1 MAKTRYDK
9 AWEILGSALSD
20 QNASVYQTQRE
31 QEEAEFRRQQQAEE
45 ERLRRE
51 ELERLRSEELL
62 RAEGRARAPRLDQLG
77 TLEGM
82 TEALKR
88 PSAPPKEEGLKT
100 DLINVAKSARAQDT
114 LNEAYDIHDQ
124 LGDLETKYRTPEQ
137 RAEARARLQKQRD
150 LAMMD
155 RSTFEQ
161 ASAAARELNRI
172 DEAEELFSD
181 PRKVEELKARMAQ
194 LKAAG
199 QVESQEAEN
208 YFDRT
213 NSWVARTG
221 ADVWNSRA
229 SLLAPAAALAGG
241 ALFTPLGMGPV
252 GAGAG
257 AVTGSIP
264 AAEQARKAAYSE
276 GRDAGMSEDQA
287 REFSHVMAASDFVLS
302 AVGQGGVAALSGIL
316 KTEAKKRITDSMAKH
331 VLKTSIKQGALGYAE
346 EAGTQA
352 LQMGI
357 RADYAQDSDLSQA
370 TRDYLRQTANIK
382 QDGTIDWGSALSEM
396 NRAGLAGVATTAA
409 VATPV
414 EIITTS
420 AEMGR
425 QAKILDDQIKGRIDA
440 RTVRNEFRA
449 AQERNLARNNVEQG
463 ELFDLAPDNT
473 PSFEEQEAS
482 RQREYEI
489 DAGIQ
494 LGRRQSE
501 QDRQA
506 ANRETNREE
515 LAAPLQRRAEELRGQ
530 LEQVDDLLA
539 EGDYSQGTLNS
550 RTALQQELAQVES
563 QISSI
568 VDVVSPQAPRL
579 RSTTVSSRV
588 TPELP
593 NSEPTQQALP
603 FPRVANQPKRAP
615 VAPQVTATETPAVPA
630 QEVTP
635 YPTTVTEEAT
645 TVPVSTITEALQ
657 NAPTARTA
665 LPSTGT
671 TNPNPSTLEDV
682 RSALQSEGRSSTTS
696 RLSYMLQDGNLD
708 IVQDQSEIPGGIG
721 KMQQQGKG
729 WYDPETGK
737 LYLVTSNLDKNNI
750 KGEILATLAHE
761 TKHGADFGGSAKL
774 AGSFVNFVGAEAN
787 KRMVAQIKQAAAK
800 GNDPSAV
807 NAMAVIQ
814 NAYEGQG
821 YSGDQ
826 MSSEIVAAYISQEA
840 RKSGVKTSLYRS
852 IVSPIRQGARQLLG
866 SKNVSL
872 GDIHYV
878 ADQLVGQVAQRGERL
893 EPSFGG
899 IALPMFAGRN
909 AKTAPLG
916 NKLEAEKRLA
926 AGEDPELVRR
936 ETGWHIGVDGHPRFE
951 FSDHEAE
958 VTPAFKRMQPG
969 AKRMLLKDV
978 IKHDKLFEAYPWLRL
993 ISVTREAGSSPT
1005 IQGWVGGKDGLEL
1018 NITPTATNIEE
1029 TILHEIQHLVQGYE
1043 GWAPGGSQSTVYQS
1057 MSPEQRA
1064 TELPKVLAAIEEKAV
1079 RAIKNAEAFDALSLL
1094 PKSTIARLTADRQ
1107 RERDMYTQIDK
1118 VRKAGYD
1125 FGTPEFN
1132 AVYQSWVDF
1141 GDRLEKAKEDA
1152 LVEVGLDP
1160 KDATSKSTINQV
1172 INGENP
1178 TTARNSWNLIAL
1190 KEQNRKAA
1198 IESGDEAATVQ
1209 ALQEANVL
1217 YKFYQRLAGEVEART
1232 TGYRRSMTPEQRQTV
1247 SPAETLANE
1256 YGEVAPGDEIII
1268 PRESSNSE
1276 QEASRQT
1283 SRALPSLVD
1292 NSVPPRDLRT
1302 WREKAKDKS
1311 AIFRVLNS
1319 LVSTT
1324 DNLGMGL
1331 FRLQDARQGLRGDL
1345 SLRAEK
1351 LGHRMENGVAEVAKS
1366 RKTTIDKV
1374 YKELEAKL
1382 ASINKEPDRDVRQ
1395 SMVKDLDKD
1404 FPGVGTALNE
1414 IRELKW
1420 ALARNLLEQRAA
1432 QGTDLTAK
1440 ESNIYAAIVSNAET
1454 YTTRAYTGTQIPSK
1468 RIAKQRLRNIKKD
1481 PTGESATK
1489 YNEAISYLVDNHLL
1503 IPSKDTMLDMK
1514 RGAVARIYENYKG
1527 DASGKSVETMAN
1539 ELDLIPRAN
1548 KEALQLQAVAIAE
1561 ELMGL
1566 KSPKTTI
1573 ARGYKGQRQNRT
1585 ILEGREDVPDPIRFL
1600 MGEITNPV
1608 AAELMTVAR
1617 LINLYSQTKLLQSI
1631 KDQGA
1636 DKWYKEYKEGDFNL
1650 QLTAEEYGPLK
1661 GMYVT
1666 PSVAQYL
1673 EPAVSIG
1680 LDLEQ
1685 AFNDPSG
1692 KLAEWAGIVLDKTVS
1707 GTRALTGAVKMADL
1721 VTSPAAMVWNYIGAY
1736 GIALQNGVVNPASLA
1751 KAQYLTLH
1759 AINAHYN
1766 NDSTLTKRLSKED
1779 QTAIQEIIR
1788 ARVLDSATV
1797 GEFQQSMYQ
1806 GIFKILQEVEGGD
1819 VSILNKTK
1827 ELMSGGA
1834 SVARDMYAF
1843 MDMWAK
1849 VAAFRDRKAMLT
1861 EFYKAKD
1868 PTVTAEAIIREAG
1881 ETVNSTNISYTR
1893 ALGLVKK
1900 LERNVP
1906 MLTMYLTYFSEVPR
1920 SVVMSYAQSIKDIR
1934 RGYAE
1939 TNPQARAVI
1948 IGAGIRRFVG
1958 TATLNGVLVGAVN
1971 YYLGQLEDDEERRRE
1986 TDPEWEKNGVPVVVG
2001 KTSDG
2006 KAITVNVLRL
2016 DPNGPLTEFLV
2027 RALRAEKEDER
2038 LDDVLIET
2046 FKSQF
2051 VQAKPVMNT
2060 FRLLMGMAGKETVN
2074 FDDDYGMVAD
2084 YLDDLGG
2091 EHDPNLG
2098 RNLMS
2103 VLEGFTPKIIKGTYR
2118 SLKGT
2123 LGNRSYEFDP
2133 ATERDVAAL
2142 QALGFSLNV
2151 RDPEFSLEL
2160 AASNYKKLKKSGNE
2174 AARDILDRAGRRSG
2188 AEIVERLSKVIARE
2202 EDAYQDLWKVY
2213 DGTKAFNGYY
2223 TDKDYSQAAKGIL
2236 KSKEV
2241 GDAAKD
2247 LENNSFN
2254 IRFIPRD
2261 FSKKYFAARQGY
2273 IRGLEDPKKKSELS
2287 AQLRND
2293 KKILDEYL
2301 ANRSK

>member
-1 MAKTRYDK
+1 MAKTRYEK

-20 QNASVYQTQRE
+20 QNASVYQAQRE
-31 QEEAEFRRQQQAEE
+31 REEEEFRRQQKAEE
-45 ERLRRE
+45 EQLRRD

-77 TLEGM
+77 TIEGM
-82 TEALKR
+82 QQALNK
-88 PSAPPKEEGLKT
+88 PAAPTAEPGISS
-100 DLINVAKSARAQDT
+100 DFGAIRSSVVGG
-114 LNEAYDIHDQ
+114 NELDNASKIVDE

-150 LAMMD
+150 LGLMD

-161 ASAAARELNRI
+161 ASAAAREIARI
-172 DEAEELFSD
+172 DKAEKLFSQ
-181 PRKVEELKARMAQ
+181 PGKVEAMKEEAARLKAS
-194 LKAAG
+194 G
-199 QVESQEAEN
+199 NINSQSAEQ
-208 YFDRT
+208 YFKDT
-213 NSWVARTG
+213 NSWVSRTV
-221 ADVWNSRA
+221 ADMANSRNSFIPIA
-229 SLLAPAAALAGG
+229 TGLAGFAIADAPGAYAGAAL
-241 ALFTPLGMGPV
+241 
-252 GAGAG
+252 
-257 AVTGSIP
+257 GSIP
-264 AAEQARKAAYSE
+264 ATDQARRLAYME
-276 GRDAGMSEDQA
+276 GKDAGMPEDLA
-287 REFSHVMAASDFVLS
+287 REFSHNMAASEFVLS
-302 AVGQGGVAALSGIL
+302 TLGEGGAAALSSVL
-316 KTEAKKRITDSMAKH
+316 KTEAKKRITDSLAKH
-331 VLKTSIKQGALGYAE
+331 VLKTSAKQAVLGYADE
-346 EAGTQA
+346 FGTQG

-357 RADYAQDSDLSQA
+357 RADYAKNSDLSQA
-370 TRDYLRQTANIK
+370 TKDYLRQTANIR

-396 NRAGLAGVATTAA
+396 NRAGVAGVATTAA

-414 EIITTS
+414 EIINTS

-425 QAKILDDQIKGRIDA
+425 QAKILDDQLKGRIDA
-440 RTVRNEFRA
+440 RTIRNEFRA
-449 AQERNLARNNVEQG
+449 AQERNLASNNVKQG

-473 PSFEEQEAS
+473 PSFEEQAAS
-482 RQREYEI
+482 RQREHEI

-501 QDRQA
+501 QDQQA
-506 ANRETNREE
+506 VNRETNREE
-515 LAAPLQRRAEELRGQ
+515 LAAPLQRKAEEIRGQ
-530 LEQVDDLLA
+530 LEQVDNLLA
-539 EGDYSQGTLNS
+539 EGNYSQGTLNS

-568 VDVVSPQAPRL
+568 VDVVPPQAPHL
-579 RSTTVSSRV
+579 RNTTVPSRV
-588 TPELP
+588 TPEL
-593 NSEPTQQALP
+593 SSREPTQQALP
-603 FPRVANQPKRAP
+603 FPRVPDQPKQVP
-615 VAPQVTATETPAVPA
+615 VAPTPATPQGVATETPAVPA
-630 QEVTP
+630 QEATIP
-635 YPTTVTEEAT
+635 STTEEGA
-645 TVPVSTITEALQ
+645 TVPVTTITEALQ
-657 NAPTARTA
+657 NAPAARTA
-665 LPSTGT
+665 LPSTRT

-682 RSALQSEGRSSTTS
+682 RSALQSGGPSSTTS

-708 IVQDQSEIPGGIG
+708 IVQDQSEIPGDIG
-721 KMQQQGKG
+721 GMQEQGKG
-729 WYDPETGK
+729 WYDPKTGK

-750 KGEILATLAHE
+750 KGDILATLAHE

-787 KRMVAQIKQAAAK
+787 KRMVAQIKQAAAR

-807 NAMAVIQ
+807 KAMAIIQ
-814 NAYEGQG
+814 KAYEGHG
-821 YSGDQ
+821 YSEDQ

-840 RKSGVKTSLYRS
+840 QRSGTKTSLYRG
-852 IVSPIRQGARQLLG
+852 IVSPIRQGARQLIG
-866 SKNVSL
+866 SKNISL

-893 EPSFGG
+893 EPSSG
-899 IALPMFAGRN
+899 IALPMTISGGVS
-909 AKTAPLG
+909 APLQLQNNRTWLSADGKRKYEISDAPSRVALLKGFQLNTDYPANEVLYHPELYADIPEAEHVNIRFTDLGDKVGGYYTIEG
-916 NKLEAEKRLA
+916 NQEEGVGPNTIVVNSRYIQTDKANIGDVAPRGGNLHKVIIHEMQHAVQKINHTTNGASPEDFLSKEGKQLAQQIADADAAINYSQQVLGLQDPDLEALRTDLQTKYDKEYNAATEKYFRVL
-926 AGEDPELVRR
+926 GELESYRAQDSLLLTQKELD
-936 ETGWHIGVDGHPRFE
+936 ETGLGQQEKQW
-951 FSDHEAE
+951 
-958 VTPAFKRMQPG
+958 
-969 AKRMLLKDV
+969 AK
-978 IKHDKLFEAYPWLRL
+978 E
-993 ISVTREAGSSPT
+993 
-1005 IQGWVGGKDGLEL
+1005 
-1018 NITPTATNIEE
+1018 
-1029 TILHEIQHLVQGYE
+1029 
-1043 GWAPGGSQSTVYQS
+1043 PGGIT
-1057 MSPEQRA
+1057 
-1064 TELPKVLAAIEEKAV
+1064 TERGKKI
-1079 RAIKNAEAFDALSLL
+1079 
-1094 PKSTIARLTADRQ
+1094 
-1107 RERDMYTQIDK
+1107 
-1118 VRKAGYD
+1118 
-1125 FGTPEFN
+1125 
-1132 AVYQSWVDF
+1132 
-1141 GDRLEKAKEDA
+1141 
-1152 LVEVGLDP
+1152 
-1160 KDATSKSTINQV
+1160 
-1172 INGENP
+1172 
-1178 TTARNSWNLIAL
+1178 
-1190 KEQNRKAA
+1190 
-1198 IESGDEAATVQ
+1198 
-1209 ALQEANVL
+1209 
-1217 YKFYQRLAGEVEART
+1217 
-1232 TGYRRSMTPEQRQTV
+1232 
-1247 SPAETLANE
+1247 
-1256 YGEVAPGDEIII
+1256 
-1268 PRESSNSE
+1268 
-1276 QEASRQT
+1276 

-1351 LGHRMENGVAEVAKS
+1351 LGHRMENGVAQVAKS

-1382 ASINKEPDRDVRQ
+1382 ASINKEPDSDVRQ
-1395 SMVKDLDKD
+1395 SMVKELDKD

-1440 ESNIYAAIVSNAET
+1440 ESNIYAAIVRNAET

-1468 RIAKQRLRNIKKD
+1468 SIAKQRLKNIKKD

-1548 KEALQLQAVAIAE
+1548 KEALQQQAVAIAE

-1636 DKWYKEYKEGDFNL
+1636 DKWYKEYKEGDFNR

-1673 EPAVSIG
+1673 EPAISIG

-1721 VTSPAAMVWNYIGAY
+1721 VTSPAAMVWNYVGAY
-1736 GIALQNGVVNPASLA
+1736 GIAMQNGVVNPASLA

-1806 GIFKILQEVEGGD
+1806 GIFKILQETEGGD

-1849 VAAFRDRKAMLT
+1849 VAAFRDRKDMLT
-1861 EFYKAKD
+1861 KFYKAKD

-1893 ALGLVKK
+1893 AVGLVKK

-1920 SVVMSYAQSIKDIR
+1920 SVFMSYAQSIKDIR

-1939 TNPQARAVI
+1939 TNPQARAVM

-1986 TDPEWEKNGVPVVVG
+1986 TDPEWEKEGVPVVVG

-2016 DPNGPLTEFLV
+2016 DPNGPLNEFLV
-2027 RALRAEKEDER
+2027 RALRAEKEGER

-2074 FDDDYGMVAD
+2074 FNDDYGMVAD

-2103 VLEGFTPKIIKGTYR
+2103 VLEGFTPKTIKGTYR

-2123 LGNRSYEFDP
+2123 LGNRNYEFDP
-2133 ATERDVAAL
+2133 AKERDVAAL
-2142 QALGFSLNV
+2142 QALGFSLSV

-2160 AASNYKKLKKSGNE
+2160 AASKYKKLKKSGNE

-2223 TDKDYSQAAKGIL
+2223 TDKDYSQAARGIL

-2241 GDAAKD
+2241 GGVAKD

-2254 IRFIPRD
+2254 IRFIPKD
-2261 FSKKYFAARQGY
+2261 FSKKYFAARQEY

>member
-20 QNASVYQTQRE
+20 QSASVYQMQRE
-31 QEEAEFRRQQQAEE
+31 REEEEFRRQQQAEKEQLRLE
-45 ERLRRE
+45 EQ
-51 ELERLRSEELL
+51 ERLRSEELL
-62 RAEGRARAPRLDQLG
+62 KAQARERATSLDQLG
-77 TLEGM
+77 TMEGM
-82 TEALKR
+82 RQALDKPATPTAEPDIGSDFGAIR
-88 PSAPPKEEGLKT
+88 SSIVGGNE
-100 DLINVAKSARAQDT
+100 
-114 LNEAYDIHDQ
+114 LNAASKIVDE

-137 RAEARARLQKQRD
+137 RAEARARLQEQRD

-155 RSTFEQ
+155 RSTFGQ
-161 ASAAARELNRI
+161 ASAAARELGRI
-172 DEAEELFSD
+172 DKAEELFSD
-181 PRKVEELKARMAQ
+181 PSRVEAMKDEAAR

-199 QVESQEAEN
+199 NINSQSAEQ
-208 YFDRT
+208 YFEDTDSWGSRT
-213 NSWVARTG
+213 F
-221 ADVWNSRA
+221 ADVANSRA
-229 SLLAPAAALAGG
+229 SAIPIVTGLAGAAIAGAPGAFAGAAA
-241 ALFTPLGMGPV
+241 
-252 GAGAG
+252 
-257 AVTGSIP
+257 GSIP
-264 AAEQARKAAYSE
+264 VADQARRLAYME
-276 GRDAGMSEDQA
+276 AKDMGMPEALA
-287 REFSHVMAASDFVLS
+287 REFSLDMAASEFILS
-302 AVGQGGVAALSGIL
+302 TIGQGGAAALSGIL
-316 KTEAKKRITDSMAKH
+316 KTEAKKRITDGMAKH
-331 VLKTSIKQGALGYAE
+331 VLKVSAKQASLGYLE
-346 EAGTQA
+346 EAGTQGI
-352 LQMGI
+352 QMGI
-357 RADYAQDSDLSQA
+357 RADYAKDSDLSQA
-370 TRDYLRQTANIK
+370 TKDYLRQTANIRP
-382 QDGTIDWGSALSEM
+382 DGTIDWGTALSQM
-396 NRAGLAGVATTAA
+396 NRAGLAGVVFTAGA
-409 VATPV
+409 ATPI
-414 EIITTS
+414 EIINTS

-425 QAKILDDQIKGRIDA
+425 QAKILDDEIKGRQTA
-440 RTVRNEFRA
+440 RTVREEFRT

-463 ELFDLAPDNT
+463 ELFDLAPNNA

-501 QDRQA
+501 QDQQA
-506 ANRETNREE
+506 ANRETSREE
-515 LAAPLQRRAEELRGQ
+515 LAAPLQRRAEEIRGQ

-568 VDVVSPQAPRL
+568 VDVVPPQAPRL
-579 RSTTVSSRV
+579 RSTTVPSRV

-593 NSEPTQQALP
+593 SREPTQQALP
-603 FPRVANQPKRAP
+603 FPRVADQPKQVP
-615 VAPQVTATETPAVPA
+615 VAPPATPQVVATGTPAVPA
-630 QEVTP
+630 QEATLP
-635 YPTTVTEEAT
+635 PATAEEAT
-645 TVPVSTITEALQ
+645 VPVATITEALQ
-657 NAPTARTA
+657 NAPAARTA

-708 IVQDQSEIPGGIG
+708 IVQDQSEIPGDIG
-721 KMQQQGKG
+721 RMQEQGKG

-787 KRMVAQIKQAAAK
+787 ERMVAQIKQAAAK

-807 NAMAVIQ
+807 NAVAIIQ

-826 MSSEIVAAYISQEA
+826 MSSEIVAAYISLEEQ
-840 RKSGVKTSLYRS
+840 KSGAKTSLYRG
-852 IVSPIRQGARQLLG
+852 IVSPIRQGARQLIG
-866 SKNVSL
+866 SKNISL

-878 ADQLVGQVAQRGERL
+878 ANQLVGQVAQRGERL
-893 EPSFGG
+893 EPSAG
-899 IALPMFAGRN
+899 IALPMTISGGVSTPLQLKNNRTWLSADGKR
-909 AKTAPLG
+909 KYEISDAPSRVALPKNFQLDTDYAANEVLYHPELYTDLPEAEQVKVRFMDLG
-916 NKLEAEKRLA
+916 DRVGGYYTIEGNQEDGVGPNTIVVNSRYIKADKANVGDIAPRGGNLHKVIIHEMQHAVQKISHTTNGASPEDFLSKEGKQLAQQLSDTDAAINYSQQVLGQQDPDLEALRTDLQTKYDKEYDTASKKYFRVL
-926 AGEDPELVRR
+926 GELEGYRTQDSVMLTQEELD
-936 ETGWHIGVDGHPRFE
+936 ETGKG
-951 FSDHEAE
+951 
-958 VTPAFKRMQPG
+958 Q
-969 AKRMLLKDV
+969 
-978 IKHDKLFEAYPWLRL
+978 
-993 ISVTREAGSSPT
+993 
-1005 IQGWVGGKDGLEL
+1005 Q
-1018 NITPTATNIEE
+1018 
-1029 TILHEIQHLVQGYE
+1029 
-1043 GWAPGGSQSTVYQS
+1043 
-1057 MSPEQRA
+1057 
-1064 TELPKVLAAIEEKAV
+1064 EK
-1079 RAIKNAEAFDALSLL
+1079 KWS
-1094 PKSTIARLTADRQ
+1094 
-1107 RERDMYTQIDK
+1107 
-1118 VRKAGYD
+1118 
-1125 FGTPEFN
+1125 
-1132 AVYQSWVDF
+1132 
-1141 GDRLEKAKEDA
+1141 KED
-1152 LVEVGLDP
+1152 GG
-1160 KDATSKSTINQV
+1160 I
-1172 INGENP
+1172 
-1178 TTARNSWNLIAL
+1178 TTERGKKI
-1190 KEQNRKAA
+1190 
-1198 IESGDEAATVQ
+1198 
-1209 ALQEANVL
+1209 
-1217 YKFYQRLAGEVEART
+1217 
-1232 TGYRRSMTPEQRQTV
+1232 
-1247 SPAETLANE
+1247 
-1256 YGEVAPGDEIII
+1256 
-1268 PRESSNSE
+1268 
-1276 QEASRQT
+1276 
-1283 SRALPSLVD
+1283 SRAVKPMPSLVD

-1302 WREKAKDKS
+1302 WREKAKDKN
-1311 AIFRVLNS
+1311 AAFRVLNS

-1351 LGHRMENGVAEVAKS
+1351 LGHRMENGVTQVAKT

-1382 ASINKEPDRDVRQ
+1382 VSINKEPDSDVRQ

-1440 ESNIYAAIVSNAET
+1440 ESNIYGAIVNNAET

-1468 RIAKQRLRNIKKD
+1468 SIAKQRLRNIEKN

-1548 KEALQLQAVAIAE
+1548 KEALQQQAVAIAE

-1566 KSPKTTI
+1566 ESPKTTI
-1573 ARGYKGQRQNRT
+1573 ARGYRGQRQNRT

-1636 DKWYKEYKEGDFNL
+1636 NRWYKDYKDGDFNR

-1673 EPAVSIG
+1673 EPAVAIG

-1685 AFNDPSG
+1685 AFNSPSG
-1692 KLAEWAGIVLDKTVS
+1692 KLAEWAGIILDKTAN
-1707 GTRALTGAVKMADL
+1707 GARALTGAVKMADL
-1721 VTSPAAMVWNYIGAY
+1721 VTSPAAMVWNYMGAY

-1766 NDSTLTKRLSKED
+1766 NDNILTKRLSEED
-1779 QTAIQEIIR
+1779 KTAIQEIIR
-1788 ARVLDSATV
+1788 ARVLDSATI

-1827 ELMSGGA
+1827 ELMGGGA

-1900 LERNVP
+1900 LERNIP
-1906 MLTMYLTYFSEVPR
+1906 MFTMYLTYFSEVPR

-1939 TNPQARAVI
+1939 TNPRARAVMI
-1948 IGAGIRRFVG
+1948 DAGIRRFVG
-1958 TATLNGVLVGAVN
+1958 TATLNGVLVGVVN
-1971 YYLGQLEDDEERRRE
+1971 YYLGQLGEDEERRRE
-1986 TDPEWEKNGVPVVVG
+1986 TDPAWEKNGIPIVVG
-2001 KTSDG
+2001 KTSEG
-2006 KAITVNVLRL
+2006 KPITINVLRL
-2016 DPNGPLTEFLV
+2016 DPNGPLTEFQV
-2027 RALRAEKEDER
+2027 RLLRAKEEGER

-2046 FKSQF
+2046 FKAQF

-2074 FDDDYGMVAD
+2074 FDDDYGVVAD
-2084 YLDDLGG
+2084 YLDGLGG

-2118 SLKGT
+2118 SLNGT

-2133 ATERDVAAL
+2133 AKERDVAAL
-2142 QALGFSLNV
+2142 QAAGFSLSV

-2160 AASNYKKLKKSGNE
+2160 AASKYNKLKKSGGE
-2174 AARDILDRAGRRSG
+2174 AARDILDRAGKRGG
-2188 AEIVERLSKVIARE
+2188 AEIIERLSKVTAKE
-2202 EDAYQDLWKVY
+2202 EEAYQDLWKVY

-2223 TDKDYSQAAKGIL
+2223 TDKDYNQAAKSII
-2236 KSKEV
+2236 KSKKV
-2241 GDAAKD
+2241 GGVAKD

-2254 IRFIPRD
+2254 IRFIPKD
-2261 FSKKYFAARQGY
+2261 FSKKYFAARQEY
-2273 IRGLEDPKKKSELS
+2273 IKGLDDPKKKSELS

>member
-1 MAKTRYDK
+1 MEGREPVQQVLGLNEPVQPQADLKQHQSDVAATGQAVVDAGYFNNPDTNYRVIHGDEAFNDLVESGVVRTDHDRKNSAAQTSGGVSLAGRPTRSPSFSR
-9 AWEILGSALSD
+9 GSAAMQYANSNPNHYIIESND
-20 QNASVYQTQRE
+20 PSIQPSR
-31 QEEAEFRRQQQAEE
+31 
-45 ERLRRE
+45 
-51 ELERLRSEELL
+51 
-62 RAEGRARAPRLDQLG
+62 EGRHGKGSTMFPMDASGRSADSLDGKAVRVFKHIGNGKYELVYDRGQ
-77 TLEGM
+77 
-82 TEALKR
+82 AL
-88 PSAPPKEEGLKT
+88 S
-100 DLINVAKSARAQDT
+100 Q
-114 LNEAYDIHDQ
+114 
-124 LGDLETKYRTPEQ
+124 
-137 RAEARARLQKQRD
+137 
-150 LAMMD
+150 
-155 RSTFEQ
+155 RST
-161 ASAAARELNRI
+161 AEL
-172 DEAEELFSD
+172 
-181 PRKVEELKARMAQ
+181 
-194 LKAAG
+194 
-199 QVESQEAEN
+199 
-208 YFDRT
+208 
-213 NSWVARTG
+213 
-221 ADVWNSRA
+221 
-229 SLLAPAAALAGG
+229 
-241 ALFTPLGMGPV
+241 
-252 GAGAG
+252 
-257 AVTGSIP
+257 
-264 AAEQARKAAYSE
+264 
-276 GRDAGMSEDQA
+276 
-287 REFSHVMAASDFVLS
+287 
-302 AVGQGGVAALSGIL
+302 
-316 KTEAKKRITDSMAKH
+316 
-331 VLKTSIKQGALGYAE
+331 
-346 EAGTQA
+346 GTQA
-352 LQMGI
+352 DSAMGG
-357 RADYAQDSDLSQA
+357 RSGQA
-370 TRDYLRQTANIK
+370 NPVEDR
-382 QDGTIDWGSALSEM
+382 
-396 NRAGLAGVATTAA
+396 GLASNGPAAT
-409 VATPV
+409 
-414 EIITTS
+414 
-420 AEMGR
+420 
-425 QAKILDDQIKGRIDA
+425 D
-440 RTVRNEFRA
+440 
-449 AQERNLARNNVEQG
+449 
-463 ELFDLAPDNT
+463 
-473 PSFEEQEAS
+473 
-482 RQREYEI
+482 
-489 DAGIQ
+489 
-494 LGRRQSE
+494 
-501 QDRQA
+501 
-506 ANRETNREE
+506 
-515 LAAPLQRRAEELRGQ
+515 
-530 LEQVDDLLA
+530 
-539 EGDYSQGTLNS
+539 
-550 RTALQQELAQVES
+550 
-563 QISSI
+563 
-568 VDVVSPQAPRL
+568 
-579 RSTTVSSRV
+579 
-588 TPELP
+588 
-593 NSEPTQQALP
+593 
-603 FPRVANQPKRAP
+603 
-615 VAPQVTATETPAVPA
+615 VAPAPANVPA
-630 QEVTP
+630 QEATLP
-635 YPTTVTEEAT
+635 PATAATEEVA
-645 TVPVSTITEALQ
+645 TVPVTTITEALR
-657 NAPTARTA
+657 NAPEARTA

-750 KGEILATLAHE
+750 KGDILATLAHE

-787 KRMVAQIKQAAAK
+787 ERMVAKIKQAAAK

-807 NAMAVIQ
+807 RAMAIIQ

-821 YSGDQ
+821 YSRDQ
-826 MSSEIVAAYISQEA
+826 ISSEIVAAYISQEA
-840 RKSGVKTSLYRS
+840 QRSGVKTSLYRS
-852 IVSPIRQGARQLLG
+852 IVSPIRQGARQLIG

-878 ADQLVGQVAQRGERL
+878 ANQLVGEVAQRGERF
-893 EPSFGG
+893 ESSFGG
-899 IALPMFAGRN
+899 IALPMTISGG
-909 AKTAPLG
+909 KSAPLQLKNNRTWLSADG
-916 NKLEAEKRLA
+916 KRKYEISDAPSRVALLNGFQLDTDYPANEVLYHPELYADLPEAEQVKVRFTDL
-926 AGEDPELVRR
+926 GDKIGGYYTVEGNPE
-936 ETGWHIGVDGHPRFE
+936 EGVGPDTIVVNSRYIQA
-951 FSDHEAE
+951 D
-958 VTPAFKRMQPG
+958 G
-969 AKRMLLKDV
+969 AKV
-978 IKHDKLFEAYPWLRL
+978 
-993 ISVTREAGSSPT
+993 
-1005 IQGWVGGKDGLEL
+1005 
-1018 NITPTATNIEE
+1018 
-1029 TILHEIQHLVQGYE
+1029 
-1043 GWAPGGSQSTVYQS
+1043 
-1057 MSPEQRA
+1057 
-1064 TELPKVLAAIEEKAV
+1064 
-1079 RAIKNAEAFDALSLL
+1079 
-1094 PKSTIARLTADRQ
+1094 
-1107 RERDMYTQIDK
+1107 
-1118 VRKAGYD
+1118 
-1125 FGTPEFN
+1125 
-1132 AVYQSWVDF
+1132 
-1141 GDRLEKAKEDA
+1141 
-1152 LVEVGLDP
+1152 
-1160 KDATSKSTINQV
+1160 
-1172 INGENP
+1172 
-1178 TTARNSWNLIAL
+1178 
-1190 KEQNRKAA
+1190 
-1198 IESGDEAATVQ
+1198 
-1209 ALQEANVL
+1209 
-1217 YKFYQRLAGEVEART
+1217 
-1232 TGYRRSMTPEQRQTV
+1232 
-1247 SPAETLANE
+1247 
-1256 YGEVAPGDEIII
+1256 GEVAPRGGNLHKVIIHEMQHAVQKISHTTNGASPEDFLSPEGKRLAQQLADADAAINYAQQVLGLQDPDLEAERAGLQAKYDKEYEAATKKYFRVLGELEGYRAQDSLLLTQEELDETGVGQ
-1268 PRESSNSE
+1268 
-1276 QEASRQT
+1276 QEKQWSKEEGGITTERGKKI

-1292 NSVPPRDLRT
+1292 NSIPPSDLRT

-1311 AIFRVLNS
+1311 AIFRVLNG

-1382 ASINKEPDRDVRQ
+1382 ASINKEPDSDVRH

-1420 ALARNLLEQRAA
+1420 ALARNLLEQRAE
-1432 QGTDLTAK
+1432 QGTDLTVK
-1440 ESNIYAAIVSNAET
+1440 ESNIYAAIVENAET

-1468 RIAKQRLRNIKKD
+1468 RIAKQRLKNIKND
-1481 PTGESATK
+1481 PTGESATR

-1514 RGAVARIYENYKG
+1514 RGAIARIYENYKG
-1527 DASGKSVETMAN
+1527 DPSGKSVETMAN

-1548 KEALQLQAVAIAE
+1548 KEALQQQAVAIAE

-1566 KSPKTTI
+1566 KSSKTTI
-1573 ARGYKGQRQNRT
+1573 ARGYRGQRQNRT

-1636 DKWYKEYKEGDFNL
+1636 DRWYKDYKDGDFNR

-1673 EPAVSIG
+1673 EPAVAIG

-1685 AFNDPSG
+1685 AFNSPNG
-1692 KLAEWAGIVLDKTVS
+1692 KLAEWAGLLLDKS
-1707 GTRALTGAVKMADL
+1707 ANGARAFTGAVKMADL
-1721 VTSPAAMVWNYIGAY
+1721 VTSPAAMVWNYMGAY

-1766 NDSTLTKRLSKED
+1766 NDNTLTKRLSKED

-1834 SVARDMYAF
+1834 AVARDMYAF

-1861 EFYKAKD
+1861 KFYKAKD

-1881 ETVNSTNISYTR
+1881 ETVNSANISYTR
-1893 ALGLVKK
+1893 AFGLVKK

-1939 TNPQARAVI
+1939 TNPQARATM
-1948 IGAGIRRFVG
+1948 IGAGIRRFAG
-1958 TATLNGVLVGAVN
+1958 TATLNGVLAGVVN
-1971 YYLGQLEDDEERRRE
+1971 HYLGQLEEDEERRRE
-1986 TDPEWEKNGVPVVVG
+1986 TDPAWEKNGVPVVVG

-2006 KAITVNVLRL
+2006 KAITMNVLRL

-2027 RALRAEKEDER
+2027 RVLRAEEEDER
-2038 LDDVLIET
+2038 LDDVLVET

-2051 VQAKPVMNT
+2051 VQARPVMNT
-2060 FRLLMGMAGKETVN
+2060 FRLLTGMAGKETVN
-2074 FDDDYGMVAD
+2074 FDDDYGRVAD

-2103 VLEGFTPKIIKGTYR
+2103 VLEGFTPKVIKGTYR

-2123 LGNRSYEFDP
+2123 LGNRNYEFDP
-2133 ATERDVAAL
+2133 AKEKDVAAL

-2160 AASNYKKLKKSGNE
+2160 AASKYKKLKKSGNE
-2174 AARDILDRAGRRSG
+2174 DARDILDRAGRRNG
-2188 AEIVERLSKVIARE
+2188 TEIVERLSKVISRE
-2202 EDAYQDLWKVY
+2202 EEAYQDLWRVY

-2223 TDKDYSQAAKGIL
+2223 TDKDYSQAARGVI
-2236 KSKEV
+2236 KSKELGAV
-2241 GDAAKD
+2241 ARD

-2254 IRFIPRD
+2254 IRFIPKD
-2261 FSKKYFAARQGY
+2261 FSRKYFAARQEY

>member
-1 MAKTRYDK
+1 MAKTRYEK

-20 QNASVYQTQRE
+20 QSASVYQAQRE
-31 QEEAEFRRQQQAEE
+31 REEEELRRQQKAEE
-45 ERLRRE
+45 EQLRRD

-77 TLEGM
+77 TIEGM
-82 TEALKR
+82 TEALNK
-88 PSAPPKEEGLKT
+88 PAAPTAEPGISSDFGAIRSSVVGGNE
-100 DLINVAKSARAQDT
+100 
-114 LNEAYDIHDQ
+114 LNDASKIVDE

-137 RAEARARLQKQRD
+137 RAEARARLQEQRD
-150 LAMMD
+150 LGLMD
-155 RSTFEQ
+155 RSTFGQ
-161 ASAAARELNRI
+161 ASAAARELGRI
-172 DEAEELFSD
+172 DKAEKLFSQ
-181 PRKVEELKARMAQ
+181 PGRVEAMKEEAARLKAS
-194 LKAAG
+194 G
-199 QVESQEAEN
+199 NINSQSAEQ
-208 YFDRT
+208 YFKDTDSWGSRT
-213 NSWVARTG
+213 VADG
-221 ADVWNSRA
+221 VNSRTSFIPIA
-229 SLLAPAAALAGG
+229 TGLAGFAIADAPGAYAFAAA
-241 ALFTPLGMGPV
+241 
-252 GAGAG
+252 
-257 AVTGSIP
+257 GSIP
-264 AAEQARKAAYSE
+264 ATDQARRLAYME
-276 GRDAGMSEDQA
+276 GKDAGMPEDLA
-287 REFSHVMAASDFVLS
+287 REFSHTMAASEFVLD
-302 AVGQGGVAALSGIL
+302 ALGNGGAAALSSIL

-331 VLKTSIKQGALGYAE
+331 VLKTSVKQGGLGYISE
-346 EAGTQA
+346 FGTQG

-357 RADYAQDSDLSQA
+357 RADYAKDSDLSQA
-370 TRDYLRQTANIK
+370 TKDYLRQTANIR

-414 EIITTS
+414 EIINTS

-425 QAKILDDQIKGRIDA
+425 QAKILDDEIKGRIDA

-449 AQERNLARNNVEQG
+449 AQERNLASNNVEQG

-473 PSFEEQEAS
+473 PSFEEQAAS
-482 RQREYEI
+482 RQREHEI
-489 DAGIQ
+489 DAGIK

-501 QDRQA
+501 QDQQA
-506 ANRETNREE
+506 VNRETNREE
-515 LAAPLQRRAEELRGQ
+515 LAAPLQRKAEEIRGQ
-530 LEQVDDLLA
+530 LEQVDNLLA
-539 EGDYSQGTLNS
+539 EGNYSQGTLNS

-568 VDVVSPQAPRL
+568 VDVVPPQAPRL
-579 RSTTVSSRV
+579 RNTTVPSRV

-593 NSEPTQQALP
+593 NREPTQQALP
-603 FPRVANQPKRAP
+603 FPRVADQPKQVP
-615 VAPQVTATETPAVPA
+615 VAPPATPQVVATETPAVPA
-630 QEVTP
+630 QEATLHS
-635 YPTTVTEEAT
+635 TTEEGA
-645 TVPVSTITEALQ
+645 TVPVTTITEALQ
-657 NAPTARTA
+657 NAPASRTA

-682 RSALQSEGRSSTTS
+682 HSVLQSEGRSSTTS

-708 IVQDQSEIPGGIG
+708 IVQDQSEIPGDIG
-721 KMQQQGKG
+721 GMQEQGKG
-729 WYDPETGK
+729 WYDPKTGK

-774 AGSFVNFVGAEAN
+774 AGSFVNFVGSEAN
-787 KRMVAQIKQAAAK
+787 ERMVAQIKQAAAK

-807 NAMAVIQ
+807 KAMAIIQ
-814 NAYEGQG
+814 KAYEGQG

-840 RKSGVKTSLYRS
+840 QKSGTKTSLYRG
-852 IVSPIRQGARQLLG
+852 IVSPIRQGARQLIG
-866 SKNVSL
+866 SKNISL

-893 EPSFGG
+893 EPSSG
-899 IALPMFAGRN
+899 IALPMTISGGVS
-909 AKTAPLG
+909 APLQLKNNRTWLSADGKRKYEISDAPSRVALLKGFQLNTDYPANEVLYHPELYADIPEAEHVKVRFTDLGDKVGGYYTIEG
-916 NKLEAEKRLA
+916 NQEEGVGPNTIVVNSRYIQTDKAKIGDVAPRGGNLHKVIIHEMQHAVQKINHTTNGASPEDFLSKEGKQLAQQLADADAAINYSQQVLGLQDPDLEALRTDLQTKYDKEYDAATEKYFRVL
-926 AGEDPELVRR
+926 GELESYRAQDSLLLTQKELD
-936 ETGWHIGVDGHPRFE
+936 ETGLG
-951 FSDHEAE
+951 
-958 VTPAFKRMQPG
+958 Q
-969 AKRMLLKDV
+969 
-978 IKHDKLFEAYPWLRL
+978 
-993 ISVTREAGSSPT
+993 
-1005 IQGWVGGKDGLEL
+1005 Q
-1018 NITPTATNIEE
+1018 
-1029 TILHEIQHLVQGYE
+1029 
-1043 GWAPGGSQSTVYQS
+1043 
-1057 MSPEQRA
+1057 EQ
-1064 TELPKVLAAIEEKAV
+1064 
-1079 RAIKNAEAFDALSLL
+1079 
-1094 PKSTIARLTADRQ
+1094 Q
-1107 RERDMYTQIDK
+1107 
-1118 VRKAGYD
+1118 
-1125 FGTPEFN
+1125 
-1132 AVYQSWVDF
+1132 W
-1141 GDRLEKAKEDA
+1141 AKED
-1152 LVEVGLDP
+1152 GG
-1160 KDATSKSTINQV
+1160 I
-1172 INGENP
+1172 
-1178 TTARNSWNLIAL
+1178 TTERGKKI
-1190 KEQNRKAA
+1190 
-1198 IESGDEAATVQ
+1198 
-1209 ALQEANVL
+1209 
-1217 YKFYQRLAGEVEART
+1217 
-1232 TGYRRSMTPEQRQTV
+1232 
-1247 SPAETLANE
+1247 
-1256 YGEVAPGDEIII
+1256 
-1268 PRESSNSE
+1268 
-1276 QEASRQT
+1276 

-1302 WREKAKDKS
+1302 LREKAKDKS

-1351 LGHRMENGVAEVAKS
+1351 LGHRMENGVTQVAKS

-1382 ASINKEPDRDVRQ
+1382 ASINKEPDSDVRQ

-1432 QGTDLTAK
+1432 QGTDLTTK
-1440 ESNIYAAIVSNAET
+1440 ESNIYGAIVRNAET
-1454 YTTRAYTGTQIPSK
+1454 YTTRAYTSTQIPSK
-1468 RIAKQRLRNIKKD
+1468 RIAKQRLRNIEKD

-1548 KEALQLQAVAIAE
+1548 KEALQQQAVAIAE

-1566 KSPKTTI
+1566 KSSKTTI
-1573 ARGYKGQRQNRT
+1573 ARGYRGQRQNRT

-1636 DKWYKEYKEGDFNL
+1636 DRWYKNYKEGDFNR
-1650 QLTAEEYGPLK
+1650 QLTSEEYGPLK

-1692 KLAEWAGIVLDKTVS
+1692 KLAEWAGIVLDKTAN
-1707 GTRALTGAVKMADL
+1707 GARTLTGAVKMADL
-1721 VTSPAAMVWNYIGAY
+1721 ATSPAAMVWNYLGAY
-1736 GIALQNGVVNPASLA
+1736 GIVVQNGVFNPVSMA
-1751 KAQYLTLH
+1751 KAQYLTMH

-1766 NDSTLTKRLSKED
+1766 NDNTLTKRLSKED

-1819 VSILNKTK
+1819 VSILSKTK

-1849 VAAFRDRKAMLT
+1849 VAAFHDRKAMLT

-1881 ETVNSTNISYTR
+1881 ETINSTNISYTR
-1893 ALGLVKK
+1893 AFGLVKK

-1920 SVVMSYAQSIKDIR
+1920 SVVMSYAQSIKDVR

-1939 TNPQARAVI
+1939 TNPQARAI
-1948 IGAGIRRFVG
+1948 MIGAGIRRFAG
-1958 TATLNGVLVGAVN
+1958 TVTMNGVLVGIVN
-1971 YYLGQLEDDEERRRE
+1971 HLLGQLGDDEDRRRE
-1986 TDPEWEKNGVPVVVG
+1986 TDPEWEKHGIPIVVG

-2006 KAITVNVLRL
+2006 KAITINVLRL
-2016 DPNGPLTEFLV
+2016 DPNGSNNEFLV
-2027 RALRAEKEDER
+2027 RLLRAEEEGER
-2038 LDDVLIET
+2038 LDDVLIKT

-2051 VQAKPVMNT
+2051 VQARPVMNT

-2074 FDDDYGMVAD
+2074 LDDDYGRVAD

-2103 VLEGFTPKIIKGTYR
+2103 VLEGFTPKVIKGTYR
-2118 SLKGT
+2118 SIKGT
-2123 LGNRSYEFDP
+2123 LGNRNYEFDP
-2133 ATERDVAAL
+2133 ATEKDVAAL
-2142 QALGFSLNV
+2142 QAAGFSLSV
-2151 RDPEFSLEL
+2151 RDPELSLEL
-2160 AASNYKKLKKSGNE
+2160 AASKYKKLKKSGNE
-2174 AARDILDRAGRRSG
+2174 DARDILDRAGRRSG

-2202 EDAYQDLWKVY
+2202 EEAYQDLWKVY

-2223 TDKDYSQAAKGIL
+2223 TDKDYSLAAKGII
-2236 KSKEV
+2236 KSEKL
-2241 GDAAKD
+2241 GDVAKD
-2247 LENNSFN
+2247 LQNNSFN
-2254 IRFIPRD
+2254 IRFIPKD
-2261 FSKKYFAARQGY
+2261 FSKKYFAARQEY
-2273 IRGLEDPKKKSELS
+2273 IRGLDDPKKKSELA